1 MNLIKE
7 LDNNDRMGGT
17 GGQAY
22 YPTLSKARVLKL
34 ISSAREELLNAIDK
48 QESPLWIMD
57 DFGEPTRINTI
68 YLKIKINSVFR
79 Y

>member
-34 ISSAREELLNAIDK
+34 ISSAREELLNA
-48 QESPLWIMD
+48 
-57 DFGEPTRINTI
+57 FCRHTVRINDCFCE
-68 YLKIKINSVFR
+68 YCIKINEVMGGGKE
-79 Y
+79 